1 MNYFQIDNQGK
12 KYLEL
17 GCELFF
23 FFKSYS
29 LVKVK
34 IKSVKIKVS

>member
-23 FFKSYS
+23 FS
-29 LVKVK
+29 LKVTLQLK
-34 IKSVKIKVS
+34 LK